1 MENYQ
6 KMYFTLFHAV
16 TDAIEILQF
25 VQSLEAMQAV
35 EILKKAQMDAEEIY
49 LREEE

>member
-16 TDAIEILQF
+16 TDAIELLQS
-25 VQSLEAMQAV
+25 VPSLEARQAV
-35 EILKKAQMDAEEIY
+35 EILKKAQADAEEIY
-49 LREEE
+49 LEE